1 MILLLKKLTNVISKR
16 IHQNQEKGKFNFTIF
31 DSAESSADAYHSH
44 TPRAYFEVMSYEAV
58 YSVVSVMETHFNQL
72 SYYAYEVMENFL
84 FKMFNKKD
92 TSVEQDSM
100 KTTYADDISTTQLQ
114 IESDVLPVIFHNEK
128 PECFDDTIT
137 KTKKISYC

>member
-1 MILLLKKLTNVISKR
+1 
-16 IHQNQEKGKFNFTIF
+16 
-31 DSAESSADAYHSH
+31 
-44 TPRAYFEVMSYEAV
+44 MSYEAV

-92 TSVEQDSM
+92 TYAEQDSM
-100 KTTYADDISTTQLQ
+100 KTTYADDINTTQLQ
-114 IESDVLPVIFHNEK
+114 IESDNLSVIFQNEK

>member
-1 MILLLKKLTNVISKR
+1 MILLLKKLMNVISKR

-31 DSAESSADAYHSH
+31 DSAEISADAYHPH
-44 TPRAYFEVMSYEAV
+44 TAHAYFEVMSYEAV
-58 YSVVSVMETHFNQL
+58 YSVVSAVETHFNQP

-92 TSVEQDSM
+92 TSAEQDSM
-100 KTTYADDISTTQLQ
+100 KTTYADDINTTQLQ
-114 IESDVLPVIFHNEK
+114 IESDNLSVIFQNEK

-137 KTKKISYC
+137 KI

>member
-1 MILLLKKLTNVISKR
+1 MIPLLKKLTNVISKR

-31 DSAESSADAYHSH
+31 DSAESGADAYHPH

-58 YSVVSVMETHFNQL
+58 YSVVSVVETHFNQP
-72 SYYAYEVMENFL
+72 SCYAYEVMEDLL

-92 TSVEQDSM
+92 TYAEQDSM
-100 KTTYADDISTTQLQ
+100 KTTYADDINTTQLQ
-114 IESDVLPVIFHNEK
+114 IESDVLPVIFRNKK

-137 KTKKISYC
+137 KI